1 MFENETSLLSA
12 RVAEV
17 TLQPGATLRWF
28 LGGGRRCGTIQ
39 RRFVFRLHEGARLEL
54 LGAFF
59 GHHQRRLEFDLR
71 IEHLAPRTTSYAA
84 SRRSLGSVPCEL
96 RENIHMF
103 PKAKDANGRVDGHV
117 LMLSRDAVANI
128 VPDLEIEQRNVR
140 ASHGATIG
148 QVSPDQLFYLATRGM
163 DRGRGR
169 AVHCGGFLSRNFF
182 KLSDG
187 SSAECF
193 SIYFFTHLLMSTPT
207 ILCRLDDISDGGA
220 KRVVFDGQSFAVFR
234 HGKGSMPLA
243 IVVLIKA
250 DHYQMDFWM
259 EMWLSVLAR
268 GDV

>member
-1 MFENETSLLSA
+1 MTSMTPFSTITDFQQLGGSIASGQIVSVVENETSLLSA

-28 LGGGRRCGTIQ
+28 LVAEGDVAHIQ

-84 SRRSLGSVPCEL
+84 FRGALWGASHVEL

-163 DRGRGR
+163 DRV
-169 AVHCGGFLSRNFF
+169 AAEQFIVEGFFREIFSNFPMDLRPNVSQF
-182 KLSDG
+182 I
-187 SSAECF
+187 SSLT
-193 SIYFFTHLLMSTPT
+193 SS
-207 ILCRLDDISDGGA
+207 
-220 KRVVFDGQSFAVFR
+220 
-234 HGKGSMPLA
+234 
-243 IVVLIKA
+243 
-250 DHYQMDFWM
+250 
-259 EMWLSVLAR
+259 
-268 GDV
+268 